1 VSFPAQGWAP
11 TRALGRAVLIAGLL
25 MVLAVLLGRLDLV
38 VLAAPFALG
47 AAWALLRRPAE
58 VPGVRVALGEESVN
72 EGGEV
77 SAIVSLHNTDEVGYD
92 AVVARVSYSPWLPL
106 RHGDRPYVGALP
118 AGTGTEVVLHGT
130 AARWGIQ
137 HFGPGQVFAAAGGG
151 LLVSEPTV
159 SRPVALRV
167 YPVTAPFQADDAM
180 PHAAGLVGVHR
191 SRRTG
196 EGGELAGIRA
206 FAPGDRLRRI
216 DWRTTLRTQQLHVAQ
231 ALSDRD
237 AEVVLVLDVAQ
248 EAGRSG
254 GIGGAASAVDTT
266 VRAAA
271 AIAEHYLHRGD
282 RLSLVEYSVGIRRLR
297 PASGRR
303 QFQAVLEWML
313 QIEPGNDV
321 DTVPI
326 YLLDNHQMSSSAL
339 VIVLT
344 PLLNEYST
352 ELVVRLARSGRV
364 VVAIDTLGGAR
375 PYTRSAWGQVAARLW
390 WLERENVVGQL
401 REIGVP
407 VVQWAGTGSL
417 DQVLRDVTRLAA
429 APRVR
434 IH

>member
-1 VSFPAQGWAP
+1 
-11 TRALGRAVLIAGLL
+11 
-25 MVLAVLLGRLDLV
+25 
-38 VLAAPFALG
+38 
-47 AAWALLRRPAE
+47 
-58 VPGVRVALGEESVN
+58 
-72 EGGEV
+72 
-77 SAIVSLHNTDEVGYD
+77 
-92 AVVARVSYSPWLPL
+92 
-106 RHGDRPYVGALP
+106 
-118 AGTGTEVVLHGT
+118 
-130 AARWGIQ
+130 
-137 HFGPGQVFAAAGGG
+137 
-151 LLVSEPTV
+151 
-159 SRPVALRV
+159 
-167 YPVTAPFQADDAM
+167 M

-196 EGGELAGIRA
+196 EGGELAGIRM

-216 DWRTTLRTQQLHVAQ
+216 DWRTTLRTQQPHVAQ

-313 QIEPGNDV
+313 HIEPGDEI
-321 DTVPI
+321 DAVPL
-326 YLLDNHQMSSSAL
+326 YLLDNHQVSNSAL
-339 VIVLT
+339 VMVLT

-390 WLERENVVGQL
+390 WVERENVIGQL
-401 REIGVP
+401 REVGVP

-434 IH
+434 AH

>member
-1 VSFPAQGWAP
+1 VTFPEQGWAP
-11 TRALGRAVLIAGLL
+11 TRALGRAVLLAGLL
-25 MVLAVLLGRLDLV
+25 MLLAVLLGRLDLV

-47 AAWALLRRPAE
+47 AGWALILRPTAA
-58 VPGVRVALGEESVN
+58 PGVRVALAEESVN
-72 EGGEV
+72 EGGAV
-77 SAIVSLHNTDEVGYD
+77 SATIALSNPDEVGYD
-92 AVVARVSYSPWLPL
+92 AVVARVTYAPWLRL

-118 AGTGTEVVLHGT
+118 AGTGTEVSLEGVAL
-130 AARWGIQ
+130 RWGIQ

-151 LLVSEPTV
+151 LLVSVPTV
-159 SRPVALRV
+159 SRPTALRV
-167 YPVTAPFQADDAM
+167 FPVTAPFRADDAM

-216 DWRTTLRTQQLHVAQ
+216 DWRTTLRTQQPHVAQ

-266 VRAAA
+266 VRAAT

-313 QIEPGNDV
+313 HIEPGTEI

-326 YLLDNHQMSSSAL
+326 YLLDNHQVSSSAL
-339 VIVLT
+339 VVVLT

-364 VVAIDTLGGAR
+364 VVAIDTLGAAR
-375 PYTRSAWGQVAARLW
+375 PYTRSSWGQIASRLW
-390 WLERENVVGQL
+390 WLERENVIGQL
-401 REIGVP
+401 REVGVP